1 MANVFEYASVFQS
14 ELDKGAV
21 EQATS
26 GWMELNDK
34 LVRYNGGADVKI
46 PSMDMDGLADYD
58 RDKGFVEGSVNL
70 KWETKTMTQD
80 RGRQFTFDENEVNE
94 TNFVVTAAQVMG
106 EFQRT
111 KVIPEIDAYR
121 YSKIASL
128 CIDKDRAGYEYTP
141 TESDI
146 LQKLY
151 YDIAGNHDGPTR
163 GGHLRYVQHP
173 VQEPERD
180 GLQAGRC
187 HGEGKEPEWRA
198 SYPAR
203 GQRSY
208 EDQLYLQRRN
218 HGRSGEGRLYSCG
231 GSPGHQLDHLPPH
244 GPHRRIPHGQGA
256 DLRPGDLSEE
266 AGLGDGLPQV
276 PRPGGAGQQAGG
288 HVGKH
293 QAGQGWRWRL
303 RGGLIMITLKR
314 LNEVRQV
321 ASEERAA
328 KLEKKGFAR
337 IGGAAEEES
346 RPVTKADLEKLGDA
360 LLDRL
365 KAESKGGTKKGG
377 KPKEEPDGSGTGEP
391 DSGDGEK

>member
-14 ELDKGAV
+14 ELDKAAV

-151 YDIAGNHDGPTR
+151 YDIAAVQDVVGEDTPLVITMARPVAAIFDMSNTLSKSLSVMDFKQGDVTVKVKSLNGEHPILRVGSGRMKTSYIFNDGTTGGQEKGGFTAAEGAQDINWIICPRTAPIAVSRTDKVRIFDPETYQKKRAWATDYRKYHD
-163 GGHLRYVQHP
+163 L
-173 VQEPERD
+173 
-180 GLQAGRC
+180 
-187 HGEGKEPEWRA
+187 W
-198 SYPAR
+198 
-203 GQRSY
+203 
-208 EDQLYLQRRN
+208 
-218 HGRSGEGRLYSCG
+218 
-231 GSPGHQLDHLPPH
+231 
-244 GPHRRIPHGQGA
+244 
-256 DLRPGDLSEE
+256 
-266 AGLGDGLPQV
+266 V
-276 PRPGGAGQQAGG
+276 PD
-288 HVGKH
+288 
-293 QAGQGWRWRL
+293 
-303 RGGLIMITLKR
+303 
-314 LNEVRQV
+314 N
-321 ASEERAA
+321 
-328 KLEKKGFAR
+328 KLEAMWVNIKQAKAGV
-337 IGGAAEEES
+337 GG
-346 RPVTKADLEKLGDA
+346 
-360 LLDRL
+360 
-365 KAESKGGTKKGG
+365 
-377 KPKEEPDGSGTGEP
+377 
-391 DSGDGEK
+391 